1 MATSI
6 KIGAIWNDMYFKS
19 NAKDSEPLA
28 HPRMTAPVFL
38 VMWNLSD
45 KSITCV
51 NTLNEIF
58 LDACALT
65 YAKEL
70 SFNSP
75 KKFAPNRNAPYATIA
90 HSMSDLFSLTRSTA
104 IFNAIGEVTLHS
116 LLANKKNIAH
126 KSMNLIHICSF
137 GHKYGTKDHSSSL
150 CNFQNDCFCSFLA
163 SLSIFLF
170 RLDSRLFPF
179 ISSASPLLSFRWTLS
194 KAVTPAAFTA
204 GKGGGFSTSSP
215 APEVLPPFP
224 PPFFVKADILLGI
237 FWRLLRFVC
246 LESYSVSSLR
256 RPYVRTRGS
265 TDFYYV
271 FEK

>member
-1 MATSI
+1 
-6 KIGAIWNDMYFKS
+6 
-19 NAKDSEPLA
+19 
-28 HPRMTAPVFL
+28 
-38 VMWNLSD
+38 
-45 KSITCV
+45 
-51 NTLNEIF
+51 
-58 LDACALT
+58 
-65 YAKEL
+65 
-70 SFNSP
+70 
-75 KKFAPNRNAPYATIA
+75 
-90 HSMSDLFSLTRSTA
+90 MSDLFSLTRSTA

-170 RLDSRLFPF
+170 RLDSRLFFPF
-179 ISSASPLLSFRWTLS
+179 ISSASPLSFRWTLS

-237 FWRLLRFVC
+237 LPLLLFVFYYSFVLDYICNNNEEQEGSDLFQEEFLCFRSLLHYFLTAAALCVFGILFSFFSASSVRTYQRQRRLLLRIREV
-246 LESYSVSSLR
+246 VSITITHDR
-256 RPYVRTRGS
+256 RG
-265 TDFYYV
+265 DG
-271 FEK
+271 E